1 MLWSFAVAGLVGLL
15 LGCWFRIPALV
26 GASAVAA
33 LMTML
38 AAAHTGLHILSAV
51 GLTFAVLGVLQVG
64 YIAGLTLSCARSR
77 TKFLLA
83 DRYLL
88 ARDQAPSHSAG
99 SLGSSRKT

>member
-33 LMTML
+33 LMTMR

-51 GLTFAVLGVLQVG
+51 GLTFAVLGVLRVG
-64 YIAGLTLSCARSR
+64 YIAGLTLSYAWSR
-77 TKFLLA
+77 AKFLLA
-83 DRYLL
+83 DRYML
-88 ARDQAPSHSAG
+88 AEGQAPGHSG
-99 SLGSSRKT
+99 GLGSSRKT